1 MSPMRPCH
9 GDTGQCTHPARPG
22 KGLCDYHARE
32 YERLRSRR
40 RRGGLKRGPLRRRGR
55 APGPGRGAVGRDQ
68 ARPRYR

>member
-9 GDTGQCTHPARPG
+9 GDNGQCTHPARPG

-40 RRGGLKRGPLRRRGR
+40 RRGGLKRGPYVDVVERRDRGE
-55 APGPGRGAVGRDQ
+55 GR
-68 ARPRYR
+68 